1 MFGNRLGWGI
11 SAVLTLG
18 VLALVWQLARLNAI
32 SAPSQGIVS
41 RTGNVAL
48 NLATS
53 PQKLEPLALPF
64 NPQSIL
70 PSMTD
75 SASPAAIYAEAIEYY
90 KANPEAYRTPELNDG
105 KVQKG
110 FDALLRARNC
120 RPSTVFAGKLDK
132 LIGYKVGD
140 NDPYEDI
147 EALFAVGKAASN
159 AALRASPSD
168 SADALALAEA
178 VFSLGVKLFD
188 ERLRFRE
195 MDAGAELIGDGAY
208 LIGKLDPARASAVAP
223 VKDGMKK
230 LLSERAFPVWTVI
243 SSIDPNV
250 VGRTGGDVFY
260 LAKHS
265 KERLWRIEAI
275 LKLGRLKHDQGEGGR
290 GADGRAAVIAVRKMA
305 NDASL
310 DPALRTA
317 AQRANDLTV
326 EQHRLLGG

>member
-18 VLALVWQLARLNAI
+18 VLALVWQLARLNAV
-32 SAPSQGIVS
+32 SPLSKGVVS

-70 PSMTD
+70 PTMTD
-75 SASPAAIYAEAIEYY
+75 SASAAPIYAEAIVHY
-90 KANPEAYRTPELNDG
+90 KADPEAYRSPALKDE

-120 RPSTVFAGKLDK
+120 RPSTVFAGRLDK
-132 LIGYKVGD
+132 VIGYKVD
-140 NDPYEDI
+140 MADPLEDV
-147 EALFAVGKAASN
+147 EALFEVGKAAFS
-159 AALRASPSD
+159 AALRAPAD
-168 SADALALAEA
+168 QSADAVALAEA
-178 VFSLGVKLFD
+178 VFSLGVKLFE

-195 MDAGAELIGDGAY
+195 MDAGSELVGDGAY
-208 LIGKLDPARASAVAP
+208 VIGKLDPSRAAAVAP
-223 VKDGMKK
+223 ILPGMKQVMG
-230 LLSERAFPVWTVI
+230 ERAIPVWTVI
-243 SSIDPNV
+243 SSIDPDV
-250 VGRTGGDVFY
+250 VGRTGGDIFY

-265 KERLWRIEAI
+265 KERLWRIEAT
-275 LKLGRLKHDQGEGGR
+275 LKLGRLKHDQGEAGR
-290 GADGRAAVIAVRKMA
+290 GADGRAAVLAVKRMA
-305 NDASL
+305 NDAAL
-310 DPALRTA
+310 EPAVRIA

-326 EQHRLLGG
+326 EQHRMLGG

>member
-18 VLALVWQLARLNAI
+18 VLLLVWQLAQLNAV
-32 SAPSQGIVS
+32 SPPSRGIVS

-48 NLATS
+48 NLASS

-70 PSMTD
+70 PTMTD
-75 SASPAAIYAEAIEYY
+75 SASPAAIYAEAIAAY
-90 KANPEAYRTPELNDG
+90 KADPEAYRSPGLKDV

-110 FDALLRARNC
+110 FDALLRARNS
-120 RPSTVFAGKLDK
+120 RNPTIFTGQLDK
-132 LIGYKVGD
+132 VIGYKVGM
-140 NDPYEDI
+140 NDPLEDV
-147 EALFAVGKAASN
+147 EALFEVGKSASRAAQ
-159 AALRASPSD
+159 RAPASE

-195 MDAGAELIGDGAY
+195 LDAGAELLGDGAY
-208 LIGKLDPARASAVAP
+208 LIGKLDPARAAAVAP
-223 VKDGMKK
+223 VAPGMKQVMGQQ
-230 LLSERAFPVWTVI
+230 AFPIWTVI
-243 SSIDPNV
+243 SSIDPDV
-250 VGRTGGDVFY
+250 VGRTGGDIPYIV
-260 LAKHS
+260 KHS
-265 KERLWRIEAI
+265 KERLWQIEAT

-290 GADGRAAVIAVRKMA
+290 GADGRAAARTVKHMA
-305 NDASL
+305 NDPTL
-310 DPALRTA
+310 DPAVRIA
-317 AQRANDLTV
+317 AQRAVDLTV